1 MLTILPL
8 RNIPLR
14 SPLILAE
21 HFLPASNVLTLYGN
35 QPEALVDLV
44 IELRIL
50 PPVD

>member
-21 HFLPASNVLTLYGN
+21 HFLPASNVLTLYGI